1 MPYIVAN
8 QQGADAGC
16 QRANNIPVNA
26 AKIDG
31 IVQFLADFF
40 KSLPFPPQIVFGL
53 IPFGSRGLKI
63 FLNAFGKVIGIHQPI
78 ADEQRIAFHGFR
90 VLENDVLQFAVLGAA
105 LDLWQEKRL
114 EIARSVVKL
123 TDRMTKLATASSSGL
138 KLLSNAVL
146 SIVGQIPFAQ
156 HAIAEKLAELDNK

>member
-1 MPYIVAN
+1 
-8 QQGADAGC
+8 
-16 QRANNIPVNA
+16 
-26 AKIDG
+26 
-31 IVQFLADFF
+31 
-40 KSLPFPPQIVFGL
+40 
-53 IPFGSRGLKI
+53 
-63 FLNAFGKVIGIHQPI
+63 
-78 ADEQRIAFHGFR
+78 

>member
-1 MPYIVAN
+1 
-8 QQGADAGC
+8 
-16 QRANNIPVNA
+16 
-26 AKIDG
+26 
-31 IVQFLADFF
+31 
-40 KSLPFPPQIVFGL
+40 
-53 IPFGSRGLKI
+53 
-63 FLNAFGKVIGIHQPI
+63 
-78 ADEQRIAFHGFR
+78 

-156 HAIAEKLAELDNK
+156 NAIAEKLAELDNK